1 MKDNKTLILAAIW
14 IASLAFFLY
23 FQKRNTPQ
31 VPPPIQTLIAQ
42 AQKEELAAKGDT
54 KKLKGVAGKY
64 LSIGTAKAYQTTE
77 EAAQARL
84 HSGEL
89 YEKKIKDDTRAVDV
103 YTKLVADYSKTESIS
118 ANEAKVRLE
127 ALKKRMTEKRSSE
140 IGYKAIDWLVA
151 LTGRNPEYS
160 YALALLIITLI
171 FKIVTT
177 PLSHAQ
183 YKSMREMQKIQPLMK
198 ELQAKYK
205 DNQQE
210 QGKKMMELYKEH
222 GVNPLSGCLPLLVQM
237 PILIGLYRYVIS
249 PYQFQFSQGH
259 FLWIGSGLSRLYPSL
274 VGTDLSMPDI
284 PLVIIYTI
292 SMIWSQK
299 LSVVDPNQGPEQKMM
314 MYMMPLMFAFMFKG
328 FPSAFMLYWLF
339 FNVISTTQQYYI
351 LKHPSGG
358 GGAAGV
364 TDGGIVKV
372 PVGPAE
378 PKKSTVAPGSKSNK
392 RKKRFQIAPRITVQP
407 TPGG

>member
-1 MKDNKTLILAAIW
+1 MKDKRTLSVTLIWL
-14 IASLAFFLY
+14 ASLAFFFY
-23 FQKRNTPQ
+23 WQKTHTTQQ
-31 VPPPIQTLIAQ
+31 VLPPIKTLVAD
-42 AQKEELAAKGDT
+42 AQKLELEAGKDP

-64 LSIGTAKAYQTTE
+64 LAIGGYKEYRTTE

-89 YEKKIKDDTRAVDV
+89 YEKKIKDETRAVDV
-103 YTKLVADYSKTESIS
+103 YTKLIADFSPTESIS
-118 ANEAKVRLE
+118 ANEAKVKLE
-127 ALKKRMTEKRSSE
+127 ALKKRMTEKRSGE

-151 LTGRNPEYS
+151 LTGRNPNYS
-160 YALALLIITLI
+160 YALALLIITI
-171 FKIVTT
+171 VFKAVTT

-249 PYQFQFSQGH
+249 PYLFEFAQGH
-259 FLWIGSGLSRLYPSL
+259 FLWIGSSLSQKYPSI
-274 VGTDLSMPDI
+274 VGANMSMPDI

-314 MYMMPLMFAFMFKG
+314 MYMMPVMFAFMFWK
-328 FPSAFMLYWLF
+328 FPSAFMLYWLL

-351 LKHPSGG
+351 LKHPG
-358 GGAAGV
+358 GGAAAV
-364 TDGGIVKV
+364 TAGGGGQAAVV
-372 PVGPAE
+372 AVA
-378 PKKSTVAPGSKSNK
+378 PKKSAVAPGSKSNK
-392 RKKRFQIAPRITVQP
+392 RKKRFQIVPRSAAQP
-407 TPGG
+407 TPGS